1 MYFMLIP
8 NILHIHLIRA
18 MKIHVDCAIIFL
30 NKNLILGNFFIE
42 LFTVI
47 FIEVYMFDKT

>member
-1 MYFMLIP
+1 
-8 NILHIHLIRA
+8 

-30 NKNLILGNFFIE
+30 NKNPILRIFIE